1 MADWQEIVSQYLAA
15 KTNDLWVW
23 FDSLNREEWLIV
35 MAACC
40 AFGFLLVKGLGRRGP
55 C

>member
-1 MADWQEIVSQYLAA
+1 MQDWQDYITGFFAGKA
-15 KTNDLWVW
+15 GDLWVW
-23 FDSLNREEWLIV
+23 FDSLSRQEWLIV

-40 AFGFLLVKGLGRRGP
+40 AFGFLFLKSGGHRGP